1 LVNQYGYGKKMG
13 RISYSQISMYSEC
26 PHRWKLNYID
36 KLRVSE
42 SNIHL
47 IFGSAMHEVIQT
59 HLEVMYNDSIKNAD
73 VLDLN
78 KMLRDKLIEQF
89 KLAEEEDG
97 KPPCKKEDLHEFFQD
112 GVDILDFY
120 KKRKSDYFAKRGYKL
135 IGCEV
140 PIDFDLK
147 NNIKMV
153 GYLDIV
159 ILDEVLDVI
168 KIYDIKTSTRGW
180 NKWQKKDENKT
191 QQLLLYKQF
200 YSKQYNHPIERI
212 EVEYFIV
219 KRKLWEE
226 ALFPQKRVQKFV
238 PASGKPSMNKVGK
251 KLSTFVES
259 AFNEDG
265 SYTTD
270 VLEATPSKK
279 ACKWCE
285 FKKTEYCKW
294 GM

>member
-1 LVNQYGYGKKMG
+1 MS

-36 KLRVSE
+36 KLRIFE

-47 IFGSAMHEVIQT
+47 IFGTAMHEVLQT

-73 VLDLN
+73 ILDLN

-89 KLAEEEDG
+89 KIAEERDG

-120 KKRKSDYFAKRGYKL
+120 TKRKSDYFAKRGYKL

-147 NNIKMV
+147 NGIKMI

-159 ILDEVLDVI
+159 LLDEVLDVI
-168 KIYDIKTSTRGW
+168 KIIDIKTSTMGW
-180 NKWQKKDENKT
+180 NKWQKADENKT

-219 KRKLWEE
+219 KRKLWEK
-226 ALFPQKRVQKFV
+226 AQFPQKRVQKFS
-238 PASGKPSMNKVGK
+238 PASGKPSMNKVNNRLLK
-251 KLSTFVES
+251 FVNE
-259 AFNEDG
+259 AFTEDG
-265 SYTTD
+265 SYTTNT
-270 VLEATPSKK
+270 LEATPSKK
-279 ACKWCE
+279 SCKWCE
-285 FKKTEYCKW
+285 FNGTKYCNEGVK
-294 GM
+294 